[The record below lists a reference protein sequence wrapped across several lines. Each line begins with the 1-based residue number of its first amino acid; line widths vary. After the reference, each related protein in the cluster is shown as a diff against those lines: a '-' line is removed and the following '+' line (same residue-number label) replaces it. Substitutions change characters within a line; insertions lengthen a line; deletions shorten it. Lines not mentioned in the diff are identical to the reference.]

1 MNEKRCYDDE
11 RLIRLIG
18 DPVRDYQHNDI
29 TVHIYDAR
37 PFINAVGNQFAG
49 KGYENDTFYRN
60 CRIEFLG
67 IDHIHKVRDSI
78 NMVVKAVNSDP

>member
-29 TVHIYDAR
+29 TVHVFKRYIWIVFIY
-37 PFINAVGNQFAG
+37 
-49 KGYENDTFYRN
+49 
-60 CRIEFLG
+60 
-67 IDHIHKVRDSI
+67 
-78 NMVVKAVNSDP
+78 